1 MSYTIKCRIHFGAEV
16 HPKIS
21 GKQTISGLVLRGAKV
36 YMGARS
42 AEKAEAAIAD
52 IRKLVPKAEIH
63 FLKMDL
69 ARLSSVVEAA
79 KEFLQ

>member
-1 MSYTIKCRIHFGAEV
+1 MF
-16 HPKIS
+16 
-21 GKQTISGLVLRGAKV
+21 RGAKV

-42 AEKAEAAIAD
+42 AEKAEGAIAD
-52 IRKLVPKAEIH
+52 IRKLVPNADIT

-69 ARLSSVVEAA
+69 TRLSSVVEAA

>member
-1 MSYTIKCRIHFGAEV
+1 MESQIRFRAEADPRV
-16 HPKIS
+16 S
-21 GKQTISGLVLRGAKV
+21 GKQTIHGLVLHGAKV

-42 AEKAEAAIAD
+42 AEKADGAIAD
-52 IRKLVPKAEIH
+52 IRKLVPNAEIH